1 MQNIA
6 QNKIKQK
13 RTEKNHLDLYQIEV
27 HISTKTTLKS
37 ARIYQKLV
45 TGYQFETKNCF
56 IQAKLTQLVSKKAR
70 GQ

>member
-6 QNKIKQK
+6 QITKSNRKEQK
-13 RTEKNHLDLYQIEV
+13 KSLR
-27 HISTKTTLKS
+27 STSNRS
-37 ARIYQKLV
+37 AQKLV
-45 TGYQFETKNCF
+45 TGYRFFAKFKTKNCF